1 VTQALANDSE
11 KQMSISFEDGRLSIL
26 LAACGLTEADQ
37 SCKYF
42 LIIPL
47 FVSLSSGVIK
57 FTDANL
63 LKMRS

>member
-1 VTQALANDSE
+1 MDVFFT
-11 KQMSISFEDGRLSIL
+11 L
-26 LAACGLTEADQ
+26 LGACGLTEADQ

-47 FVSLSSGVIK
+47 FVSLSSGVIQ

-63 LKMRS
+63 LKMRPRKNYHPNTSITIDDD